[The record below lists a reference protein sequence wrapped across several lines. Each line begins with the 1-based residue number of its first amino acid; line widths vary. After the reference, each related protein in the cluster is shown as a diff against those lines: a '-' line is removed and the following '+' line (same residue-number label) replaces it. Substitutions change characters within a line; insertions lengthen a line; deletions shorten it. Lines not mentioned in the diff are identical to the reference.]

1 LESLVDLQQL
11 GVDTD
16 TTGKVTDDHV
26 QTWLNKFQA
35 VKKYILSATQVGVL
49 VSKSLR
55 TRLSEQD
62 PDLRIVLLFSDYTK
76 LLRAQGLTWI
86 LTENTKVA
94 VSYIV
99 GALRTLQ
106 LQQRIKDDLEFS
118 HKGLNRGFHAFMLHV
133 TKRAVSPG

>member
-1 LESLVDLQQL
+1 MVEQVPSRQ
-11 GVDTD
+11 
-16 TTGKVTDDHV
+16 
-26 QTWLNKFQA
+26 
-35 VKKYILSATQVGVL
+35 KYILSATQIGVL

-55 TRLSEQD
+55 TRLSEQN

-106 LQQRIKDDLEFS
+106 LQQRMKDDLEFS